1 MEKGDRS
8 PTQASR
14 HYPSPPEGIEAWDI
28 LGTPREF
35 CDWPIT
41 LLEGVPTAWAPREGL
56 DPLESTLEL
65 PREVRTLLVMRN
77 EPKNAEHQKQLEE
90 LSNAIPSDRPSD
102 KIPRPA
108 GTSGNDFNIQNE
120 MGLGGSQANREIYK
134 ALMRN
139 LRDLALQAGIQ
150 WESTWAEIPT
160 GVKARL
166 FDIQKLES
174 DTHIDFSSVTQA
186 IVHCD
191 GEKLCLFWPA
201 TPRNLNWWGLPRI
214 RHSSR
219 LEEALDALEGLEV
232 MPLNLAHLLSPL
244 SAFTLSSLSRAR
256 HTHVSPLRMLRIG
269 PWQGKVWSSAKHSF
283 VTPCNP

>member
-65 PREVRTLLVMRN
+65 PRE
-77 EPKNAEHQKQLEE
+77 A
-90 LSNAIPSDRPSD
+90 
-102 KIPRPA
+102 A